1 LWIVKPEIGY
11 NPRMKKANQ
20 KSKSTVRH
28 TRAIQADRQKRPLV
42 DNLTAEIEALFH
54 SLVHP
59 LTLLQCD
66 LFRQMGLRERTLTLP
81 VMMALLLS
89 AVWRQ
94 IAAVN
99 ELARLIR
106 DEAVLWEEPKQ
117 VSQQALSERFNT
129 LPAILFLNILNLLLP
144 LMQQRWQERERPL
157 APEIA
162 WAQARFTTCL
172 IADGS
177 TLDALIRKVGLLRD
191 LESHPLAGKMTA
203 LLHLGSQLPDKIWF
217 DAKATSHDQS
227 FWEAILTHIQTGSLF
242 LFDLGYTNFTRFRQL
257 TEKGVTFITRAKSNL
272 KYEVVQVLVKT
283 PVFRDT
289 IVWIGTGDERQQVRL
304 VEVLYG
310 NIWRRFLTNEL
321 DPEQLP
327 ARYLVALYYRRWTIE
342 RAYATIKRLLGL
354 AYFWCGSQNA
364 VELQLWSTWIVYTV
378 LIDLCDEV
386 AGLLKL
392 PFERISVEMVF
403 RSIYYYTKAVERGDV
418 RPLPEYL
425 ADRSADL
432 GIVKRKRK
440 NDVSVFD
447 SWPLTIASNP

>member
-1 LWIVKPEIGY
+1 MT
-11 NPRMKKANQ
+11 RTTQ

-28 TRAIQADRQKRPLV
+28 TRAIQADRQKRPIV
-42 DNLTAEIEALFH
+42 HNLTDEVEALFH

-59 LTLLQCD
+59 LTLSQCD

-117 VSQQALSERFNT
+117 VSQQALAERLNT
-129 LPAILFLNILNLLLP
+129 LPAVLFLNVLNQLMP
-144 LMQQRWQERERPL
+144 LMQQRWEKRNRPL
-157 APEIA
+157 PPEIA
-162 WAQARFTTCL
+162 WAQQRFTACL

-191 LESHPLAGKMTA
+191 LEKHPLAGKMTA
-203 LLHLGSQLPDKIWF
+203 LLHLGSQLPDKLWF
-217 DAKATSHDQS
+217 DTKATSHDQS
-227 FWEAILTHIQTGSLF
+227 FWEAILAHVQSGRLL
-242 LFDLGYTNFTRFRQL
+242 LFDLGYTNFTCYRQL
-257 TEKGVTFITRAKSNL
+257 TEKGVTYITRAKSNL
-272 KYEVVQVLVKT
+272 KYEVVQVFVNT
-283 PVFRDT
+283 PVFRDK
-289 IVWIGTGDERQQVRL
+289 IVWIGKGEDRQQVRL

-310 NIWRRFLTNEL
+310 KSWRRFLTNEL

-354 AYFWCGSQNA
+354 AYFWSGSQNA

-386 AGLLKL
+386 AGLLRL

-403 RSIYYYTKAVERGDV
+403 RSIYYYTQAVKRGDV
-418 RPLPEYL
+418 RSLPEYL

-440 NDVSVFD
+440 NETSVFE
-447 SWPLTIASNP
+447 SWPLTIASKP

>member
-1 LWIVKPEIGY
+1 
-11 NPRMKKANQ
+11 MKKANQ

-28 TRAIQADRQKRPLV
+28 TRAIQVDRQKRPLV

-66 LFRQMGLRERTLTLP
+66 LFRQMGLRQRTLTLP

-106 DEAVLWEEPKQ
+106 DEAVLWEDPKQ

-129 LPAILFLNILNLLLP
+129 LPAILFLNVLNELLP
-144 LMQQRWQERERPL
+144 LMQQRWKKRERPL
-157 APEIA
+157 SPEIA
-162 WAQARFTTCL
+162 WAEARFSACL

-191 LESHPLAGKMTA
+191 LENHPLAGKMTA
-203 LLHLGSQLPDKIWF
+203 LLHLGSQLPGKIWF
-217 DAKATSHDQS
+217 DAKATKHDQH
-227 FWEAILTHIQTGSLF
+227 FWEAIIAHIQTGSLL

-257 TEKGVTFITRAKSNL
+257 TDKKVTFITRAKSNL
-272 KYEVVQVLVKT
+272 KFEVAIALT
-283 PVFRDT
+283 NTSVFRDR
-289 IVWIGTGDERQQVRL
+289 IVWIGSGDDRQQVRL

-310 NIWRRFLTNEL
+310 NTWRRFLTNEL
-321 DPEQLP
+321 DPEQLS

-403 RSIYYYTKAVERGDV
+403 RSTYYYTKAVERGDT
-418 RPLPEYL
+418 RSMSQYL
-425 ADRSADL
+425 ADRATDL
-432 GIVKRKRK
+432 GVVKRKRK
-440 NDVSVFD
+440 NETSVFEL
-447 SWPLTIASNP
+447 WPLTIASNP

>member
-1 LWIVKPEIGY
+1 
-11 NPRMKKANQ
+11 MKKTNK

-42 DNLTAEIEALFH
+42 DNLTAEVEALFH
-54 SLVHP
+54 QMVHP

-106 DEAVLWEEPKQ
+106 DEATLWEEPRK

-129 LPAILFLNILNLLLP
+129 LPAILFLNVLNQLLP
-144 LMQQRWQERERPL
+144 LMQQRWETRERL
-157 APEIA
+157 LTPEIA
-162 WAQARFTTCL
+162 WAQARFTACL
-172 IADGS
+172 IVDGS

-191 LESHPLAGKMTA
+191 LENHPLAGKMTA

-217 DAKATSHDQS
+217 EAKATRHDQS
-227 FWEAILTHIQTGSLF
+227 FWEVILTHLQTGSLL
-242 LFDLGYTNFTRFRQL
+242 LFDLGYTNFTHFRQL
-257 TEKGVTFITRAKSNL
+257 TEQKVTFITRAKRNL
-272 KYEVVQVLVKT
+272 KFEVTVVLSNT
-283 PVFRDT
+283 PVFRDR
-289 IVWIGTGDERQQVRL
+289 IVWIGSDDDRQQVRL
-304 VEVLYG
+304 VEVVYG
-310 NIWRRFLTNEL
+310 NSWRRFLTNEL
-321 DPEQLP
+321 DPDQLP

-403 RSIYYYTKAVERGDV
+403 RSIYYYTKAVERGDP
-418 RPLPEYL
+418 RPLPQYL

-440 NDVSVFD
+440 NQASIFE
-447 SWPLTIASNP
+447 SWPLTIASDP

>member
-1 LWIVKPEIGY
+1 
-11 NPRMKKANQ
+11 MKKANQ

-42 DNLTAEIEALFH
+42 DNLTAEVEALFQ

-106 DEAVLWEEPKQ
+106 DEALLWEEPKRAT
-117 VSQQALSERFNT
+117 QQALSERFNT
-129 LPAILFLNILNLLLP
+129 LPAILFLNVLNLLLP

-157 APEIA
+157 PLEIA
-162 WAQARFTTCL
+162 WAQAQFTACL
-172 IADGS
+172 IVDGS

-217 DAKATSHDQS
+217 DMKATSHDQS
-227 FWEAILTHIQTGSLF
+227 FWEAVLAHIQTGSLL

-257 TEKGVTFITRAKSNL
+257 TEKRVTFITRAKGNL
-272 KYEVVQVLVKT
+272 KYQVAHVLVET
-283 PVFRDT
+283 AVFRDT
-289 IVWIGTGDERQQVRL
+289 IVWIGSGDDRQQVRL

-310 NIWRRFLTNEL
+310 NSWRRFLTNEL
-321 DPEQLP
+321 DSEQLP

-403 RSIYYYTKAVERGDV
+403 RSTYYYTKAIERGDV
-418 RPLPEYL
+418 RSLPEYL
-425 ADRSADL
+425 ADRSTDL
-432 GIVKRKRK
+432 GIIKRKRK
-440 NDVSVFD
+440 NEASVFE

>member
-1 LWIVKPEIGY
+1 
-11 NPRMKKANQ
+11 MKKTNQ

-42 DNLTAEIEALFH
+42 DNLTADIEALFC
-54 SLVHP
+54 SMVHP
-59 LTLLQCD
+59 LTLMQCD

-99 ELARLIR
+99 ELVRLIR
-106 DEAVLWEEPKQ
+106 DEAVLWEEPQK
-117 VSQQALSERFNT
+117 VSQQALAERFNT
-129 LPAILFLNILNLLLP
+129 LPAILFLNVLNQLLP
-144 LMQQRWQERERPL
+144 LMQQRWETRERPL
-157 APEIA
+157 PPEIA
-162 WAQARFTTCL
+162 WAQAQFAACL
-172 IADGS
+172 IVDGS
-177 TLDALIRKVGLLRD
+177 TLDALVRKVGLLKD
-191 LESHPLAGKMTA
+191 LETHPLAGKMTA

-217 DAKATSHDQS
+217 EAKATSHDQS
-227 FWEAILTHIQTGSLF
+227 FWEAILAHIQTGSLL

-257 TEKGVTFITRAKSNL
+257 TEKGVTFVTRAKSNL
-272 KYEVVQVLVKT
+272 KFEVAVVLTST

-289 IVWIGTGDERQQVRL
+289 IVWIGSDDDRQQVRL
-304 VEVLYG
+304 VAVLYG
-310 NIWRRFLTNEL
+310 NSWRRFLTNEL

-354 AYFWCGSQNA
+354 AYFWSGSPNA

-378 LIDLCDEV
+378 LMDLCDEV

-403 RSIYYYTKAVERGDV
+403 RSTYYYTKAVDRGDT
-418 RPLPEYL
+418 RSMPNYL

-440 NDVSVFD
+440 NETSVFE
-447 SWPLTIASNP
+447 SWPLTIPSIS

>member
-1 LWIVKPEIGY
+1 
-11 NPRMKKANQ
+11 MKKT
-20 KSKSTVRH
+20 KSTVRH
-28 TRAIQADRQKRPLV
+28 TRAIQVDRQKRPLI
-42 DNLTAEIEALFH
+42 DNLTAEVETLFR

-59 LTLLQCD
+59 LTLSQCES
-66 LFRQMGLRERTLTLP
+66 FRQMGLRERTLTLP
-81 VMMALLLS
+81 VMMAMLLS

-94 IAAVN
+94 VAAVN
-99 ELARLIR
+99 ELVRLVR
-106 DEAVLWEEPKQ
+106 DEAILWEEPKR
-117 VSQQALSERFNT
+117 VSQQALSERLNT
-129 LPAILFLNILNLLLP
+129 LPAILFLNVLNLLLP

-157 APEIA
+157 PAEIA
-162 WAQARFTTCL
+162 WAQAQFTCCL

-191 LESHPLAGKMTA
+191 LASHPLAGKMTA

-217 DAKATSHDQS
+217 DTKATSQDQS
-227 FWEAILTHIQTGSLF
+227 FWEAILAHLQAGSLL

-257 TEKGVTFITRAKSNL
+257 TEKSVTFITRAKSNL
-272 KYEVVQVLVKT
+272 KYEVAQVLVKT
-283 PVFRDT
+283 AVFRDT
-289 IVWIGTGDERQQVRL
+289 IVWIGTGDDRQQVRL

-310 NIWRRFLTNEL
+310 HSWRRFLTNEL
-321 DPEQLP
+321 DLEQLP

-342 RAYATIKRLLGL
+342 RAYATVKRLLGL
-354 AYFWCGSQNA
+354 AYFWSGSQNA

-403 RSIYYYTKAVERGDV
+403 RSIYFYTKALQRDDERS
-418 RPLPEYL
+418 LPHYL

-440 NDVSVFD
+440 NETSIFD
-447 SWPLTIASNP
+447 SWHLTIATNP

>member
-1 LWIVKPEIGY
+1 
-11 NPRMKKANQ
+11 MKKTNQ

-42 DNLTAEIEALFH
+42 DNLTAEVEALFRQM
-54 SLVHP
+54 VHP

-99 ELARLIR
+99 ELVRLIR
-106 DEAVLWEEPKQ
+106 DEAVLWEEPQK

-129 LPAILFLNILNLLLP
+129 LPAILFLNVLNQLLP
-144 LMQQRWQERERPL
+144 LMQQRWEKRERPL
-157 APEIA
+157 SPEIA
-162 WAQARFTTCL
+162 WAQARFAACL
-172 IADGS
+172 IVDGS
-177 TLDALIRKVGLLRD
+177 TLDALSRKVGLLRD

-203 LLHLGSQLPDKIWF
+203 LLHLGAQLPEKVWF
-217 DAKATSHDQS
+217 DAKATGHDQS
-227 FWEAILTHIQTGSLF
+227 FWAAILAHIQTGSLL

-257 TEKGVTFITRAKSNL
+257 TQKGVTFITRAKSNL
-272 KYEVVQVLVKT
+272 KFEVATVLTHT
-283 PVFRDT
+283 PRLRDM
-289 IVWIGTGDERQQVRL
+289 IVWIGSGDDRQQVRL

-310 NIWRRFLTNEL
+310 NTWRRFLSNEL
-321 DPEQLP
+321 DPDQLP

-354 AYFWCGSQNA
+354 AYFWSGSQNA

-403 RSIYYYTKAVERGDV
+403 RSIYYYTKAVARGDG
-418 RPLPEYL
+418 RSLPEYL
-425 ADRSADL
+425 ADRAADL
-432 GIVKRKRK
+432 GVVKRKRK
-440 NDVSVFD
+440 NEMSVFE
-447 SWPLTIASNP
+447 SWPLTIGSNP

>member
-1 LWIVKPEIGY
+1 
-11 NPRMKKANQ
+11 MKKTNQ
-20 KSKSTVRH
+20 ISKSTIRH

-42 DNLTAEIEALFH
+42 DNLTAEVEALFRNM
-54 SLVHP
+54 VHP

-99 ELARLIR
+99 ELVRLVR
-106 DEAVLWEEPKQ
+106 DEAVLWEEPQK

-129 LPAILFLNILNLLLP
+129 LPALLFLNVLNQLLP
-144 LMQQRWQERERPL
+144 LMQQRWEKRVRPL
-157 APEIA
+157 PPEIA
-162 WAQARFTTCL
+162 WAQARYAACL
-172 IADGS
+172 IVDGS

-203 LLHLGSQLPDKIWF
+203 LLHLGSQLPDNIWF
-217 DAKATSHDQS
+217 DTKATKHDQS
-227 FWEAILTHIQTGSLF
+227 FWEAILAHIQTRSLL

-257 TEKGVTFITRAKSNL
+257 TQKGVTFITRAKSNL
-272 KYEVVQVLVKT
+272 KYEVAQVLVKT

-289 IVWIGTGDERQQVRL
+289 VVWIGAGDDRQQVRL

-310 NIWRRFLTNEL
+310 NTWRRFLTNEL

-327 ARYLVALYYRRWTIE
+327 ARYLVTLYYRRWTIE

-403 RSIYYYTKAVERGDV
+403 RSIYYYTKAVERGDD

-432 GIVKRKRK
+432 GVVKRKRK
-440 NDVSVFD
+440 NETSVFE

>member
-1 LWIVKPEIGY
+1 
-11 NPRMKKANQ
+11 MKKANP

-28 TRAIQADRQKRPLV
+28 TRAIQADRQKRPLA
-42 DNLTAEIEALFH
+42 DNLPAKVEEVFQ

-59 LTLLQCD
+59 LTLSQCE

-129 LPAILFLNILNLLLP
+129 LPARLFLNILNLLLP
-144 LMQQRWQERERPL
+144 LMQQRWQERQRPIP
-157 APEIA
+157 AEIG
-162 WAQARFTTCL
+162 WAQTRFTACL
-172 IADGS
+172 IVDGS

-217 DAKATSHDQS
+217 DTKATSHDQS
-227 FWEAILTHIQTGSLF
+227 FWEAILAHVQAGSLL
-242 LFDLGYTNFTRFRQL
+242 LFDLGYTNFSSFRQL
-257 TEKGVTFITRAKSNL
+257 TDKGVTYITRAKRNL
-272 KYEVVQVLVKT
+272 KYEVAQVLVKT
-283 PVFRDT
+283 PSLRDT

-304 VEVLYG
+304 VELLYG
-310 NIWRRFLTNEL
+310 NTWRQFLTNQL
-321 DPEQLP
+321 DPQQLP

-354 AYFWCGSQNA
+354 AYFWSGSQNA

-386 AGLLKL
+386 AGLLRL
-392 PFERISVEMVF
+392 PFECISVEMVF
-403 RSIYYYTKAVERGDV
+403 RSTYYYTKAVERGDT
-418 RPLPEYL
+418 RPMPEYL
-425 ADRSADL
+425 AARSTHL

-440 NDVSVFD
+440 NEVSVFA
-447 SWPLTIASNP
+447 SWPLTSASIP

>member
-1 LWIVKPEIGY
+1 
-11 NPRMKKANQ
+11 
-20 KSKSTVRH
+20 
-28 TRAIQADRQKRPLV
+28 
-42 DNLTAEIEALFH
+42 
-54 SLVHP
+54 
-59 LTLLQCD
+59 
-66 LFRQMGLRERTLTLP
+66 MGLRERTLTLP

>member
-11 NPRMKKANQ
+11 NPRMKKATQ

>member
-1 LWIVKPEIGY
+1 
-11 NPRMKKANQ
+11 MKKANQ

-28 TRAIQADRQKRPLV
+28 TRAIQTDRQKRPLV
-42 DNLTAEIEALFH
+42 DNLTAEVEALFRQM
-54 SLVHP
+54 VHP

-94 IAAVN
+94 IPSVN

-129 LPAILFLNILNLLLP
+129 LPATLFLHVLNQLLP
-144 LMQQRWQERERPL
+144 LMQQRWEQRARPL
-157 APEIA
+157 PPEIA
-162 WAQARFTTCL
+162 WAQEQFTACQ
-172 IADGS
+172 IIDGS
-177 TLDALIRKVGLLRD
+177 TLDALMRKVGLLRD
-191 LESHPLAGKMTA
+191 QESHPLAGKMTA

-227 FWEAILTHIQTGSLF
+227 FWEVILAHIQAGSLL
-242 LFDLGYTNFTRFRQL
+242 LFDLGYTNFTCFGQL
-257 TEKGVTFITRAKSNL
+257 TEKRVTFITRAKSNL
-272 KYEVVQVLVKT
+272 KYEVVQVLVQT

-289 IVWIGTGDERQQVRL
+289 IIWIGTGDDRQQVRL

-310 NIWRRFLTNEL
+310 KSWRRFLTNEL
-321 DPEQLP
+321 DPELLP

-403 RSIYYYTKAVERGDV
+403 RSTYYYTKAVERGDA
-418 RPLPEYL
+418 RSMPQYL
-425 ADRSADL
+425 ADRSTDL
-432 GIVKRKRK
+432 GVVKRRRK
-440 NDVSVFD
+440 NESSVFE

>member
-1 LWIVKPEIGY
+1 
-11 NPRMKKANQ
+11 MKKTDQ

-42 DNLTAEIEALFH
+42 DNLTAEVEALFH
-54 SLVHP
+54 SLVQP

-106 DEAVLWEEPKQ
+106 NEAVLWEEPKR
-117 VSQQALSERFNT
+117 VSQQALAERFNT
-129 LPAILFLNILNLLLP
+129 LPAILFLNVLNLLLP
-144 LMQQRWQERERPL
+144 LMQQRWQARERPL
-157 APEIA
+157 PPEIA
-162 WAQARFTTCL
+162 WAQAHFTACL
-172 IADGS
+172 IVDGS
-177 TLDALIRKVGLLRD
+177 TLDALIRKVGLLKD

-203 LLHLGSQLPDKIWF
+203 LLHLGSQLPNKIWF
-217 DAKATSHDQS
+217 DAKATNHDQS
-227 FWEAILTHIQTGSLF
+227 FWATIIAHLPAGSL
-242 LFDLGYTNFTRFRQL
+242 LMFDLGYTNFIRFRQL
-257 TEKGVTFITRAKSNL
+257 TAKGVTFITRAKSNL
-272 KYEVVQVLVKT
+272 KYEAAQVLVKT
-283 PVFRDT
+283 PVLRDT
-289 IVWIGTGDERQQVRL
+289 IVWIGTGDDRQQVRL

-310 NIWRRFLTNEL
+310 NTWRRFLTNEL

-386 AGLLKL
+386 AGLLRL

-418 RPLPEYL
+418 RSLPRYL
-425 ADRSADL
+425 ADRSTYL

-440 NDVSVFD
+440 NETSVFE
-447 SWPLTIASNP
+447 SWALTIASDP

>member
-1 LWIVKPEIGY
+1 
-11 NPRMKKANQ
+11 MKKTNQ
-20 KSKSTVRH
+20 ITKSTVRH

-42 DNLTAEIEALFH
+42 DNLTAEVEALFRNM
-54 SLVHP
+54 VHP

-99 ELARLIR
+99 ELVRLIR
-106 DEAVLWEEPKQ
+106 DEAVLWEEPQK

-129 LPAILFLNILNLLLP
+129 LPALLFLNVLNQLLP
-144 LMQQRWQERERPL
+144 LMQQRWEKRVRPL
-157 APEIA
+157 PPEIA
-162 WAQARFTTCL
+162 WAQARYAACL
-172 IADGS
+172 IVDGS

-217 DAKATSHDQS
+217 DAKATKHDQS
-227 FWEAILTHIQTGSLF
+227 FWEAILAHIQTGSLL

-257 TEKGVTFITRAKSNL
+257 TQKGVTFITRAKSNL
-272 KYEVVQVLVKT
+272 KYEVAQVLVKT

-289 IVWIGTGDERQQVRL
+289 VVWIGAGDDRQQVRL

-310 NIWRRFLTNEL
+310 NTWRRFLTNEL

-327 ARYLVALYYRRWTIE
+327 ARYLVTLYYRRWTIE

-403 RSIYYYTKAVERGDV
+403 RSIYYYTKAVERGDD

-440 NDVSVFD
+440 NETSVFE